1 MSKRKRH
8 PTNWKEQRRLHAL
21 ELKRRGWKQKDIAMG
36 LNVGRS
42 AVSQWLCM
50 ANEQGRKGL
59 YARPHTG
66 RPPALT
72 DAEKGWI
79 PDFLSHGAEAYGFRG
94 DVWTCARVGKVIE
107 MEFGVSYHKG
117 HIARL
122 LKELKWTPPQPI
134 ERATQRDESE
144 IARWRRNVW
153 REMKKKPVWSTESLF
168 LWMNRASISCPRSSA
183 LMRRVARHPFCEFS
197 KPVTICP

>member
-8 PTNWKEQRRLHAL
+8 STNWKEQRRLHAL
-21 ELKRRGWKQKDIAMG
+21 ELKRRGWKQKDIAIG
-36 LNVGRS
+36 LNVGKS
-42 AVSQWLCM
+42 AVSQWLSM

-59 YARPHTG
+59 CARPHTG

-94 DVWTCARVGKVIE
+94 DVWTCARVGKMIE

-122 LKELKWTPPQPI
+122 LKELKWTPQQPI
-134 ERATQRDESE
+134 ERAAQRDESE

-153 REMKKKPVWSTESLF
+153 WEMKKSQFGTQNPY
-168 LWMNRASISCPRSSA
+168 
-183 LMRRVARHPFCEFS
+183 FCG
-197 KPVTICP
+197 